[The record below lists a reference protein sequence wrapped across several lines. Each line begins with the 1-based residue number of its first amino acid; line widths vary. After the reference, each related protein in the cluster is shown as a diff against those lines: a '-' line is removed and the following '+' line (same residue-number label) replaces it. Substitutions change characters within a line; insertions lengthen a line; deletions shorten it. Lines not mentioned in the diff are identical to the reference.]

1 LFSTSRLRLHQRGRS
16 TRLTGNRVS
25 FHNEESSLAISPPS
39 VPLPVCFGSSSG
51 SGLWDRMDESI
62 TDQAGSTARRS
73 ARQGYASSWL
83 TTKSLTPNRFC
94 LYADSKRKM
103 QSVLGYKRD
112 ERVFGGEAVNAVCCH
127 GLEIPGDLKQLNP
140 LVVFHPGH
148 SISFGTLSLRQT
160 IDRTTRLATIQHLFH
175 LPLATSL
182 RRRYADS
189 VFPARRCSYLRSQRQ

>member
-1 LFSTSRLRLHQRGRS
+1 
-16 TRLTGNRVS
+16 
-25 FHNEESSLAISPPS
+25 
-39 VPLPVCFGSSSG
+39 
-51 SGLWDRMDESI
+51 
-62 TDQAGSTARRS
+62 
-73 ARQGYASSWL
+73 
-83 TTKSLTPNRFC
+83 
-94 LYADSKRKM
+94 M